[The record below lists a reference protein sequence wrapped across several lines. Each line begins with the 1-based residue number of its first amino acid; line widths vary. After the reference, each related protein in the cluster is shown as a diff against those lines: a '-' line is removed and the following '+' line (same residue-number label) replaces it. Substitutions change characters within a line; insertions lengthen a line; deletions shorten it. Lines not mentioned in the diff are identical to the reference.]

1 MTAQDDTSNH
11 VDTPA
16 QGPTLGVRSEG
27 SSGRELRNPPR
38 PESHN
43 GQRGNPLNLIRV
55 MPAKGQDNFR
65 ATLDRIRSLIRAA
78 SRRLGRRGIASLR
91 P

>member
-1 MTAQDDTSNH
+1 
-11 VDTPA
+11 
-16 QGPTLGVRSEG
+16 
-27 SSGRELRNPPR
+27 
-38 PESHN
+38 
-43 GQRGNPLNLIRV
+43 LNLIRV